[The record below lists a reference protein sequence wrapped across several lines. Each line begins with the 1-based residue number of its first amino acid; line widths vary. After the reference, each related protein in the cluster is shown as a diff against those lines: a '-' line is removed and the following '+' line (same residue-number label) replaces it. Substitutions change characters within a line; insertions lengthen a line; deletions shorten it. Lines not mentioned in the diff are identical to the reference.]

1 MKKLITLLAI
11 GIITIVLASVYLHVT
26 TTGVFVYNQPE
37 KNLFSEKSTL
47 GPNENYVTSLLIQK
61 DTQLLITV
69 KIQPIPQPFEMV
81 ILKNNQTLLKNQF
94 TKETITGFEAKTGDS
109 HQFSITNLG
118 TQEIELDFSVDSFQV
133 FRQNKYLGMNLQQQ
147 ILLGL
152 ILGLIGIILTLL
164 GLILS
169 FKKRAKR
176 RLS

>member
-81 ILKNNQTLLKNQF
+81 ILKNNHTLLKNQF

-109 HQFSITNLG
+109 H
-118 TQEIELDFSVDSFQV
+118 
-133 FRQNKYLGMNLQQQ
+133 
-147 ILLGL
+147 
-152 ILGLIGIILTLL
+152 
-164 GLILS
+164 
-169 FKKRAKR
+169 
-176 RLS
+176 